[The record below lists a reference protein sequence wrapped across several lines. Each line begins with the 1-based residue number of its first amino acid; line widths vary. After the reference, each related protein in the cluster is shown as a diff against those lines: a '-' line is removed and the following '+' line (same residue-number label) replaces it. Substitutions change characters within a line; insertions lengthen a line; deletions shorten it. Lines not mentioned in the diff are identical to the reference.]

1 MEKGKK
7 YSDQFGSSEKGTPRD
22 IYDRMFKAGI
32 SLSKKSVILFI
43 NGLFGTDYPVD
54 SEVTY
59 NWTEFVGKKDLG
71 KVLADTIITINQMDG
86 YHMEVQL
93 KGENVILRMLE
104 YGFRQSLRGVKEVK
118 NPETG
123 EEEYAIQYPR
133 QMIIYLDKADKIP
146 DEYPVRI
153 SFQGEGSYTYK
164 IPVLHF
170 QEKSISEIQKEHLY
184 ILLPFKLLSM
194 RHEMEKAENRTEERI
209 NQLIHIYRD
218 DILSII
224 SQAYESGDL
233 EVDDWFALKNMTH
246 RLTEHLYRKYAD
258 IWKEVGPVHDES
270 LELECN
276 KYIREMEKLREE
288 YKEVREAVSENKK
301 ELEES
306 KKELDESKKELA
318 ENKKEL
324 AENKKELA
332 EKEET
337 VKRLADENRRLKEQL
352 EALKGS
358 KN

>member
-1 MEKGKK
+1 MEKGIRN
-7 YSDQFGSSEKGTPRD
+7 SDHFNHNEQQTPRD
-22 IYDRMFKAGI
+22 IYDRIFKAGI

-59 NWTEFVGKKDLG
+59 NWTEFVGNKDLG

-104 YGFRQSLRGVKEVK
+104 YGFRQSLRGVKEIR

-123 EEEYAIQYPR
+123 EEEYSIRYPR

-146 DEYPVRI
+146 DEFPVRI
-153 SFQGEGSYTYK
+153 SFQGEESYTYR

-170 QEKSISEIQKEHLY
+170 QEKSISEIQKDHLY

-194 RHEMEKAENRTEERI
+194 RHEMERAENRTKDRI

-258 IWKEVGPVHDES
+258 VWKEVGPVHDES

-276 KYIREMEKLREE
+276 RYIREMEKLRAE
-288 YKEVREAVSENKK
+288 YAEAKEAVAKK
-301 ELEES
+301 
-306 KKELDESKKELA
+306 KKELA
-318 ENKKEL
+318 EQEGVI
-324 AENKKELA
+324 A

-337 VKRLADENRRLKEQL
+337 VKRLEAENQRLKEQL
-352 EALKGS
+352 EALMRPENRK
-358 KN
+358 